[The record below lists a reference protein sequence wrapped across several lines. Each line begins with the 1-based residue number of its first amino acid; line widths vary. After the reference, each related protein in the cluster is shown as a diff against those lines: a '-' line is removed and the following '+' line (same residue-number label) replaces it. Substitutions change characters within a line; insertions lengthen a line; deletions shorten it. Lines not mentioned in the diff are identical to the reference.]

1 MAGLGWDA
9 MQEQRIADLAAYI
22 SKWDRHLDHHFGT
35 MDVAG
40 KRVLVI
46 GSGWGSEVL
55 WLLKRGAA
63 EVVGLDPGREKRQ
76 PLERALDNLGLS
88 DLAARAT
95 LIQGTTL
102 DVGDI
107 GSFHMVMS
115 NNVLEHVQGL
125 GANLAALAP
134 RMADRGCRFHI
145 FTDPLYFASHGH
157 HLPVGAW
164 DHLTLTQAE
173 LEARVEPYQWAEYR
187 DGLNGMTIT
196 DFLGAVREAGMILLD
211 LAIVPDH
218 KIAEFPAIRPRL
230 PVGLK
235 PMDLCLEGISC
246 TLAFPHNL

>member
-1 MAGLGWDA
+1 ML
-9 MQEQRIADLAAYI
+9 EQRIADLAAYI
-22 SKWDRHLDHHFGT
+22 SKWDKHLDHHFGAK

-63 EVVGLDPGREKRQ
+63 EVVGLDPGRERRQ
-76 PLERALDNLGLS
+76 PLERALADQGLAE
-88 DLAARAT
+88 LASRAR

-102 DVGDI
+102 DVGEI
-107 GSFHMVMS
+107 GSFDIVMS

-125 GANLAALAP
+125 SANLAALAA
-134 RMADRGCRFHI
+134 RMPGKGCRFHV

-164 DHLTLTQAE
+164 DHLTQTQAE
-173 LEARVEPYQWAEYR
+173 LEASVQPYQWAEYR

-211 LAIVPDH
+211 LSIVPDH
-218 KIAEFPAIRPRL
+218 KITDFPEIQPRL

>member
-1 MAGLGWDA
+1 MI
-9 MQEQRIADLAAYI
+9 EQRIADLAAYI
-22 SKWDRHLDHHFGT
+22 SKWDKHLDHHFGA
-35 MDVAG
+35 MDVRN

-63 EVVGLDPGREKRQ
+63 EVVGLDPGRERRQ
-76 PLERALDNLGLS
+76 PLERALADQGLS
-88 DLAARAT
+88 ELAPRAR
-95 LIQGTTL
+95 LIQGTAL

-107 GSFHMVMS
+107 GAFDAVMS
-115 NNVLEHVQGL
+115 NNVLEHVRGL
-125 GANLAALAP
+125 SANLAALVS
-134 RMADRGCRFHI
+134 RMPAKGCRFHV

-173 LEARVEPYQWAEYR
+173 LEARVQPYQWAEYR

-211 LAIVPDH
+211 LTVIPDH
-218 KIAEFPAIRPRL
+218 RIAEFADIQPKL